1 LSNKLQNDF
10 KMENNSALQLGG
22 LTYSET
28 GKVFPKKIYRMAVG
42 AMFFFQ
48 GLSFASW
55 ASRIPTIQQTLD
67 LNEAA
72 LGAMLLALP
81 IGLMVSL
88 PFAGWLIARLGSR
101 KVVLTAALGYSAV
114 LVSLG
119 FAQNFVQ
126 LASALFVYGF
136 CGNLLNI
143 AINTQ
148 AVGVEALYKKSIMA
162 SFHGLWSL
170 AGFAGAAIGTLMIGL
185 NILPA
190 YHFLLVMALIWVG
203 VAVCSRYILRE
214 DLNSDGNQPLFAKP
228 DKSLVNLGIIAFCS
242 MICEGAM
249 FDWSG
254 VYFKKVVQAEPA
266 WLGAGYTA
274 FMLTMALGRFVA
286 DGFTHRFGLKNTLKV
301 SGLLTATGLVL
312 AVVLPGLWTA
322 MLGFLLVGAGVSSVV
337 PLVYSAAGRSKVL
350 SPGVALAAVSTIGF
364 LGFLIGPPLIG
375 FVAGAFSLRASFS
388 IIAIMGLCVTLVASR
403 SRF

>member
-1 LSNKLQNDF
+1 V
-10 KMENNSALQLGG
+10 ENNRALHIGDLAFAE
-22 LTYSET
+22 S
-28 GKVFPKKIYRMAVG
+28 GKTFPKKIYRMAVG

-48 GLSFASW
+48 GLTFASW
-55 ASRIPTIQQTLD
+55 ASRIPTIQQLLG

-88 PFAGWLIARLGSR
+88 PFAGWLVARFGSR
-101 KVVLTAALGYSAV
+101 KVVLAAALAYSAV

-119 FAQNFVQ
+119 FAQNTLQ

-170 AGFAGAAIGTLMIGL
+170 AGFTGAAIGSLMIGL
-185 NILPA
+185 NVLPS
-190 YHFLLVMALIWVG
+190 YHFLLAMALVWVG
-203 VAVCSRYILRE
+203 VASCSRYILRE

-228 DKSLVNLGIIAFCS
+228 DKSLVNLGIIAFCA

-254 VYFKKVVQAEPA
+254 VYFKKVVMAEPA

-286 DGFTHRFGLKNTLKV
+286 DGFTHRFGLQNTLKL
-301 SGLLTATGLVL
+301 SGLLTASGLLL
-312 AVVLPGLWTA
+312 AVVMPGLWTA
-322 MLGFLLVGAGVSSVV
+322 ISGFLLVGAGVSSVV

-350 SPGVALAAVSTIGF
+350 TPGVALAAVSTIGF

-388 IIAIMGLCVTLVASR
+388 IIAIMGLCVTLVAAR

>member
-1 LSNKLQNDF
+1 METNKAIHIGDLSYQ
-10 KMENNSALQLGG
+10 ES
-22 LTYSET
+22 
-28 GKVFPKKIYRMAVG
+28 GKTFPRHIYRLAVG

-55 ASRIPTIQQTLD
+55 ASRIPTIQQTLG

-88 PFAGWLIARLGSR
+88 PFAGWLIAKVGSR
-101 KVVLTAALGYSAV
+101 KVVILAALAYSLV
-114 LVSLG
+114 LVALG
-119 FAQNFVQ
+119 FAQNIVQ

-136 CGNLLNI
+136 FGNLLNI

-148 AVGVEALYKKSIMA
+148 AVGVEALYRKSIMA

-170 AGFAGAAIGTLMIGL
+170 AGFCGAAIGTLMIGL
-185 NILPA
+185 EVMPA
-190 YHFLLVMALIWVG
+190 WHFILVMALIWVG
-203 VAVCSRYILRE
+203 VAICSRFILAE
-214 DLNSDGNQPLFAKP
+214 DVSSNGNQPLFVKP
-228 DKSLVNLGIIAFCS
+228 DKSLVNLGVIAFCS

-254 VYFKKVVQAEPA
+254 VYFKKVVLAEPA

-286 DGFTHRFGLKNTLKV
+286 DGFTHRFGLQTTLKV
-301 SGLLTATGLVL
+301 SGLLTASGLLL
-312 AVVLPGLWTA
+312 AVLLPGLWTA
-322 MLGFLLVGAGVSSVV
+322 ILGFLLVGAGVSSVV

-388 IIAIMGLCVTLVASR
+388 IIALMGLCVTVVAAR
-403 SRF
+403 AKFQD